1 MKRFI
6 LNYKLAV
13 LLILVF
19 LLGSCKKFLVE
30 EPVNSTFSG
39 AYWKSSG
46 DLRSAMAGNY
56 ALVRDVMNS
65 GNWNPS
71 PRYFMYGDAIAKN
84 YFTIQYNGDGLEGI
98 QDGDFTFQYNVENFG
113 DWTKYYKAITMSN
126 IIINRVPKVTD
137 DLLTDV
143 TNPTKFKNEMLG
155 EAYFLRAFTYFMML
169 RVWGDVPLVTEEY
182 DDPISAPELA
192 RSPRKEVMAQIEK
205 DALQAHE
212 LLPWQYSLM
221 GNAKVTANKGA
232 VNALLAHFYLWKAT
246 MSDVN
251 SNQPDLEMVDKAD
264 KAIDEILSNGMYS
277 LTDTSNY
284 YKTFEGLSGEGIFEI
299 AMSENTREGTNQHI
313 ANMFLRTAQLAT
325 TGTNS
330 RCYVNADYLT
340 NHFYKIDQV
349 WDWYWNAS
357 LQQWEWK
364 AMPSQVFDDSDIRCR
379 RNFTDLNSD
388 KPTCIKYQS
397 VVYRNPSQKQDPYIS
412 NNLIVFRLADMR
424 LLKAEIALYKNQVSK
439 AIDIINEFRKRNGA
453 DESAL
458 VDNTSSKD
466 DVMYEYI
473 IERGKELYLEGHIF
487 YDLLRT
493 RQYSNFVPWLSE
505 SRFRQEGFYWP
516 INPALFKN
524 NNKLTQTSFWRG
536 KV

>member
-98 QDGDFTFQYNVENFG
+98 QNGDFTFQYNVENFG

-126 IIINRVPKVTD
+126 IIINRVPKVAD

-169 RVWGDVPLVTEEY
+169 RVWGEVPLIMEEY

-192 RSPRKEVMAQIEK
+192 RSTKKEVMAQIEK
-205 DALQAHE
+205 DALQAHA
-212 LLPWQYSLM
+212 LLPWQYSLV

-330 RCYVNADYLT
+330 RCYVNSDYLT

-349 WDWYWNAS
+349 WDWYWNAG

-439 AIDIINEFRKRNGA
+439 AIYIINEFRKRNGA
-453 DESAL
+453 DESAF
-458 VDNTSSKD
+458 VDNTSSKE

-524 NNKLTQTSFWRG
+524 NNKLTQTSYWRG